1 MVALPFPLVTAH
13 KDNMSEIIY
22 LSKKAEKLRE
32 PFKCPKT
39 APYMISDEDRWP
51 AYLSCV

>member
-1 MVALPFPLVTAH
+1 MVALPFPFEAAH

-22 LSKKAEKLRE
+22 LSKKAVKLLE
-32 PFKCPKT
+32 PCKCPKT
-39 APYMISDEDRWP
+39 APYKISDGDRWP